1 MGYYATAQ
9 ILIGDPIESFIDRFT
24 PQFVIYLTENS
35 RPSLVLN
42 ATSIHQD
49 DAIDFQQVIWVPTLE
64 NILEDALLMI
74 VLYLHKDEVFIN
86 IAKKYIELKS
96 GIECY
101 DIPEEGRSVLYEM
114 LKGYR
119 FRDYLIGTV
128 FEGSSLTHQVERI
141 KDYEV
146 IGEICCS
153 ISIRDL
159 GY

>member
-9 ILIGDPIESFIDRFT
+9 ILIGNPIESFMDRFT
-24 PQFVIYLTENS
+24 PQFVIYLAENS

-42 ATSIHQD
+42 STSIHQD
-49 DAIDFQQVIWVPTLE
+49 DAIDFEQVIWVPTLE
-64 NILEDALLMI
+64 NMLEDALLMI
-74 VLYLHKDEVFIN
+74 VLYLHKDKAFIEV
-86 IAKKYIELKS
+86 ADKYFELKS

-101 DIPEEGRSVLYEM
+101 DIPEEGRSALYEM

-119 FRDYLIGTV
+119 IRDYLIVTV

-146 IGEICCS
+146 NGEICCS
-153 ISIRDL
+153 KSISDL